1 MTSQEL
7 QEILASLRQ
16 VNADTLYVEAK
27 AARTD
32 LPRDTWKTLS
42 AFANTPGGGV
52 IILGV
57 DESHQFEPVGV
68 HDPGKLQAD
77 LASICDRMVPPLR
90 PVIEIHEI
98 DRRLL
103 VTVEIPELSYAEKPC
118 YYGPQG
124 LVNGAYIRVA
134 DGDRKLTQY
143 EIYALLEG
151 RQQPRYDVEP
161 VADATLDELDH
172 DLLQRFLHRIRS
184 RRSARWKDLPDLQ
197 LLQTF
202 KVVVDLENRI
212 VPTLAGYLCFG
223 KYPQERFPGICIT
236 FVRYPTDRA
245 GEPGPA
251 GERFLDDEKISGP
264 IPVMVADALRAIK
277 RNMRQREIIR
287 GLFREEMW
295 EYPEAVL
302 REAIVNALGHRDYSP
317 MARGSHVQI
326 QMFPSRL
333 TVLNPGGLFGPVTV
347 DDLGK
352 PGVQASRNLFL
363 MNILEDL
370 PAGANGEALCEHR
383 GSGIAAMVAL
393 LRRLGMQPPT
403 FEDRVTTFAV
413 TFSNASLLDGDTL
426 RWLEE
431 RTRGIS
437 LTDSQRFAL
446 AYLRHRSYIANAD
459 YCRLTGID
467 SRVATRELADL
478 VAKGLLERQG
488 TSRWTVYSLAPGGAT
503 QDPHGSGMVFPL
515 QFPTEFP
522 ARVLPGETLSRRE
535 EEHPPARRRRQA
547 ALFVVADVLRR
558 RREASAQ
565 ELADATGLSPS
576 AVRLALKS
584 LTDLGLVEPT
594 TQVARS
600 PRRRYR
606 WAGQNKAGS

>member
-1 MTSQEL
+1 MTTQEL
-7 QEILASLRQ
+7 HEILASLRQ
-16 VNADTLYVEAK
+16 LNADTLHVEAK
-27 AARTD
+27 TARRE
-32 LPRDTWKTLS
+32 LPRDIWKTLS

-57 DESHQFEPVGV
+57 DESNQFEPVGV
-68 HDPGKLQAD
+68 EDPGKLQAD

-90 PVIEIHEI
+90 PAIEIHQVG
-98 DRRLL
+98 RRHLI
-103 VTVEIPELSYAEKPC
+103 TVEVPELPYTEKPC

-124 LVNGAYIRVA
+124 PVNGAYVRVA

-143 EIYALLEG
+143 ELHALLER
-151 RQQPRYDVEP
+151 RQQPRFDAEP
-161 VADATLDELDH
+161 VADATLDELDQG
-172 DLLQRFLHRIRS
+172 LLQRFLQRIRS
-184 RRSARWKDLPDLQ
+184 RRSARWEELPDLEV
-197 LLQTF
+197 LRTF
-202 KVVVDLENRI
+202 KVVVDLDGRV

-223 KYPQERFPGICIT
+223 RYPQERYPGLCIT

-245 GEPGPA
+245 GEPGPG
-251 GERFLDDEKISGP
+251 GERFLDDEKITGP

-277 RNMRQREIIR
+277 RNMRQREVIR
-287 GLFREEMW
+287 GLFREEVW

-370 PAGANGEALCEHR
+370 PAGPNGEALCEHR

-393 LRRLGMQPPT
+393 LRRLGMRPPV
-403 FEDRVTTFAV
+403 FEDRLTTFSV

-431 RTRGIS
+431 YTRGMS
-437 LTDSQRFAL
+437 LSDSQHFAL
-446 AYLRHRSYIANAD
+446 AYLRHHAHISNPE
-459 YCRLTGID
+459 YCRLTGVD
-467 SRVATRELADL
+467 SRIATRELADL
-478 VAKGLLERQG
+478 VARRLVQRQG
-488 TSRWTVYSLAPGGAT
+488 TGRWSVYSLSPQSPGPRLHASEPISLWGFSPAPEA
-503 QDPHGSGMVFPL
+503 L
-515 QFPTEFP
+515 
-522 ARVLPGETLSRRE
+522 ALW
-535 EEHPPARRRRQA
+535 RRRRKSA
-547 ALFVVADVLRR
+547 ADLVAEALQRR
-558 RREASAQ
+558 GEASTH
-565 ELADATGLSPS
+565 ELADTTGLSPT
-576 AVRLALKS
+576 AVRLALRA
-584 LTDLGLVEPT
+584 LVRQGLAEPT
-594 TQVARS
+594 TPVAKS

-606 WAGQNKAGS
+606 WTGLHGAGSG